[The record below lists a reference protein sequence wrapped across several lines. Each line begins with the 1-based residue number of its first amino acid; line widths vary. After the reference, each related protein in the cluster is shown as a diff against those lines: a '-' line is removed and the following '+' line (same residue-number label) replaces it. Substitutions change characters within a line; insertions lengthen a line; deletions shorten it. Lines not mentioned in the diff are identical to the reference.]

1 MHYRG
6 ENMTLYE
13 LLNPKKEYLKGKK
26 AIIFDMD
33 GTLIDSMQYWT
44 NAAGEDLGKYASFG
58 EFLSEK
64 YSTVVEPKPHAFE
77 LLRILRENSVP
88 VCIAT
93 DTAKRLSKGFF
104 ERYPELDSLI
114 DFYIDC
120 EDVGV
125 TKRKSPQIYISAAER
140 LGFAK
145 EECLVF
151 EDHKHAVIAASEI
164 GFDVVGVYD
173 LVNAENAEA
182 IKEYAVDYIHDFS
195 EIMK

>member
-1 MHYRG
+1 
-6 ENMTLYE
+6 MTIYE
-13 LLNPKKEYLKGKK
+13 LFNPEKEYLKGKK

-33 GTLIDSMQYWT
+33 GTLIDSMPYWT
-44 NAAGEDLGKYASFG
+44 NAAGEDLTKYSNFG

-64 YSTVVEPKPHAFE
+64 YSTVVEPKPNTFE
-77 LLRILRENSVP
+77 FMRILRQNSIP
-88 VCIAT
+88 FCIAT
-93 DTAKRLSKGFF
+93 DTAKGLSKGFF
-104 ERYPELDSLI
+104 DRYPELNSLI

-173 LVNAENAEA
+173 LVNAENEA
-182 IKEYAVDYIHDFS
+182 VIKEYAVDYIHDFS
-195 EIMK
+195 EMMK